1 MVLAM
6 MNRDFTSNLFS
17 DRKTVLLV
25 DDDKTT
31 LHVLRKMLQQQGYTV
46 LFAGDGETA
55 LKLFRLHDRP
65 IHLLLTDVVMPHLS
79 GTQLAERVRVLRPAL
94 PILFISGLMQETAVQ
109 EWVRGGARFLRKPV
123 AQDQLM
129 EKVQE
134 LTANPS

>member
-1 MVLAM
+1 M
-6 MNRDFTSNLFS
+6 MNTDFTSSMFS

-46 LFAGDGETA
+46 LFASDGETA
-55 LKLFRLHDRP
+55 LKLFRLHDHP

-79 GTQLAERVRVLRPAL
+79 GMQLAERVRVLRPAL
-94 PILFISGLMQETAVQ
+94 PILFISGLMQESAVQ

-123 AQDQLM
+123 AQAQLM

-134 LTANPS
+134 LTATPS